1 MNISNTAFCLKSA
14 MMKILFLAPFFF
26 AAVVSSFRTETGKS
40 LQTLLNAYI

>member
-1 MNISNTAFCLKSA
+1 
-14 MMKILFLAPFFF
+14 MKILFLAPFFF